1 MASKIINIEKD
12 ILFNPKQGSIDSQNI
27 SKTFGR
33 GEDHIEVHIYDLK
46 NNLLQSILNYDGYTF
61 SNPFT
66 PPSTPLSPTDVEPLM
81 IEGLEGAGE
90 RDHITPG
97 PNEAKSGYWFN
108 TGQEKIWI
116 SNIPLSANTDLKLS
130 NEINLDPES
139 ILKKQGYTTGK
150 YKVKVNIKRK
160 KIFNTN
166 GSPFNIK
173 EISPNRREIRVTTPK
188 IPNNTLSAGVG
199 AFISEIES
207 SIYFKDF
214 HLSFGEDINILGINI
229 LLNKN
234 TSKYEVFIKTLDP
247 LPTFISN
254 QNSFSICEY
263 IVDPVKYT
271 VDLGYPE
278 TEDNSIP
285 LRGPNTKIDI
295 RLHNSIPSKLK
306 NHNQILEYGV
316 SSSYYHLINKLENEE
331 IPEVDYDFIPMV
343 SESRYESSYHFENF
357 IHFGSATERLKNF
370 EYKIDLIE
378 TYNSQSG
385 NLDKVPLSTSS
396 SIRIKNN
403 KEEIEAKKGKILKG
417 FDGYEQFLYY
427 NSGSFASWPKS
438 NVDKPYKLH
447 SVTSSAVK
455 TWLGHEVDTYG
466 DYGGQLLSASLFDSQ
481 NNNALK
487 QLIPNH
493 ILTNSDNNFY
503 LKFVNMVGQHFDQI
517 WLHIK
522 HLTKIHD
529 THHTRGISK
538 DLVYFTL
545 KSLGLETFDQFENAN
560 LIEYILGEGTQDH
573 RVGELIV
580 GDYLVGGTT
589 NQFFDTQ
596 EGIKHYV
603 SASNEGSLPKGQITR
618 EIWKRLYHNAPYLLK
633 TKGTERGLRALMNCY
648 GVPSSM
654 LNVKEYGG
662 PTKDKSTYKTFTY
675 DKSSL
680 ALKGDSGTEGY
691 FLKTDWSSNLTNALS
706 SSAKTVEFRIKPKR
720 SDSTYHLFSLS
731 GSNAATDPHLVLS
744 PYGGNDISSS
754 GDSPQYGK
762 LDLYINGAIT
772 ASTNNFPIYNGSFWN
787 IHIGTNGT
795 SGSGGDIHFGA
806 YQSNW
811 LKNTSYYKASVGI
824 ETEFIRASVWGDPHY
839 GGIGNSSI
847 YDGTNNDDGVV
858 GGFQIESYSGSQ
870 GGAANI
876 YIGGIEPNINSEY
889 NLIDGLRYSGSLQ
902 EVRYHFG
909 ELLTHDTLV
918 KHSLG
923 PFIYG
928 GNQISSSYETV
939 VARFPLGSNLHKDSS
954 SFHPN
959 IEQNYLK
966 TNKGP
971 EQITNPTFN
980 NLQQN
985 GTTYTV
991 PGWNIQDYLGGNH
1004 FSSIPNGIRLHRNI
1018 NTGASWQLRI
1028 FQDLQKVLKI
1038 GNTYTLSFEA
1048 RSTSQIAGFIGKGSS
1063 TFVQTGGTTGGTMWS
1078 GYNSHTFTTFTSTFL
1093 CKYND
1098 SDQKLWFWINSVNPG
1113 DFLEIRNVSLFESI
1127 TSKSSMTT
1135 QLWEELDEIHHLPT
1149 PDTGI
1154 ATTSEKVRI
1163 DTGIIDD
1170 DILSHNVRSET
1181 STLDRQ
1187 PQDFEDL
1194 GVFFSPSTEIN
1205 EDIIYTLGPFR
1216 LDDYIGNPLP
1226 SAQTSSIYNELKELK
1241 EYYFKKIDN
1250 KFNFWDY
1257 LKMIQYTDHTLFK
1270 LIEQWV
1276 PFKTNLKTGLVI
1288 EPHYLERSKVKRVL
1302 PVFDDAQTAV
1312 PGSYN
1317 TFDLEFTTHSGS
1329 TDKFKGSKLFKID
1342 SDVGGGSMVT
1352 TMDFKRTLDG
1362 FGSGSKEVQNNKG
1375 RRVEQ
1380 GTNAT
1385 LDITSLYGFDD
1396 DIAQAPIKPY
1406 SGSQPQGYKKHT
1418 SNTLMGNV
1426 QKGRK
1431 SNRYYY
1437 SLAIGNQNDIL

>member
-1 MASKIINIEKD
+1 MASKIIDIEKD
-12 ILFNPKQGSIDSQNI
+12 VLFSPKQGSITSQNI

-33 GEDHIEVHIYDLK
+33 GEDHVEVHIYDLK
-46 NNLLQSILNYDGYTF
+46 NNLLQSILNYDGYIL
-61 SNPFT
+61 SNPNT
-66 PPSTPLSPTDVEPLM
+66 PPSTNFSPTNIEPPK
-81 IEGLEGAGE
+81 IEGLEGAGKK
-90 RDHITPG
+90 DFITPG

-108 TGQEKIWI
+108 TGQEKIWV
-116 SNIPLSANTDLKLS
+116 SSIPMNSDTDSKLTTSLS
-130 NEINLDPES
+130 IDPES
-139 ILKKQGYTTGK
+139 ILKKLGYTTGK

-160 KIFNTN
+160 KVFNTQ
-166 GSPFNIK
+166 GSSFSIK
-173 EISPNRREIRVTTPK
+173 EISPNRREIRTVTPT

-207 SIYFKDF
+207 SVYFKDF
-214 HLSFGEDINILGINI
+214 YLSFGEDINILGINI

-247 LPTFISN
+247 LPSFIST

-271 VDLGYPE
+271 VDLGFPE
-278 TEDNSIP
+278 NEDDTIL

-306 NHNQILEYGV
+306 NYNQILEYGV
-316 SSSYYHLINKLENEE
+316 TSSYYHLVNKLENQEVPE
-331 IPEVDYDFIPMV
+331 IDYDYISPV
-343 SESRYESSYHFENF
+343 SESQYESSFHFENF
-357 IHFGSATERLKNF
+357 IHFGSAIERLKNF

-396 SIRIKNN
+396 SVRIRNN
-403 KEEIEAKKGKILKG
+403 KGEIEKKKLKIIKG

-438 NVDKPYKLH
+438 NIDKPYKLH

-455 TWLGHEVDTYG
+455 TWLGHEVDTFG
-466 DYGGQLLSASLFDSQ
+466 DYGGQLLSASLFDTQ

-503 LKFVNMVGQHFDQI
+503 LKFVNMVGQHFDKI

-522 HLTKIHD
+522 HLTKIND

-580 GDYLVGGTT
+580 GDYIVGGTT
-589 NQFFDTQ
+589 NQFFDIQ

-603 SASNEGSLPKGQITR
+603 TASNEGSLPKGEITR

-675 DKSSL
+675 DKSSF

-691 FLKTDWSSNLTNALS
+691 FLKSPWSSSLTDALS
-706 SSAKTVEFRIKPKR
+706 ASAKTVEFRIKPKR
-720 SDSTYHLFSLS
+720 SDDTYHLFSLS
-731 GSNAATDPHLVLS
+731 GSDATLDCSPHLVLT

-754 GDSPQYGK
+754 GDSTQYGK

-772 ASTNNFPIYNGSFWN
+772 SSTNNFPVYNGNFWN

-795 SGSGGDIHFGA
+795 QGSGGDIHFGA

-811 LKNTSYYKASVGI
+811 LKNTSYYTANVGI
-824 ETEFIRASVWGDPHY
+824 QSEHSRSLVWGDPY
-839 GGIGNSSI
+839 SSSAAPMTGHPKQNI
-847 YDGTNNDDGVV
+847 
-858 GGFQIESYSGSQ
+858 
-870 GGAANI
+870 GGAAYV
-876 YIGGIEPNINSEY
+876 YIGGIEPNKNTAY
-889 NLIDGLRYSGSLQ
+889 DPIDGLRYSGSLQ

-928 GNQISSSYETV
+928 GNQISSSYETI

-959 IEQNYLK
+959 ISQRY
-966 TNKGP
+966 
-971 EQITNPTFN
+971 ISNP
-980 NLQQN
+980 
-985 GTTYTV
+985 
-991 PGWNIQDYLGGNH
+991 
-1004 FSSIPNGIRLHRNI
+1004 S
-1018 NTGASWQLRI
+1018 
-1028 FQDLQKVLKI
+1028 
-1038 GNTYTLSFEA
+1038 
-1048 RSTSQIAGFIGKGSS
+1048 
-1063 TFVQTGGTTGGTMWS
+1063 
-1078 GYNSHTFTTFTSTFL
+1078 
-1093 CKYND
+1093 
-1098 SDQKLWFWINSVNPG
+1098 
-1113 DFLEIRNVSLFESI
+1113 
-1127 TSKSSMTT
+1127 SSMTT
-1135 QLWEELDEIHHLPT
+1135 QLWEELDETHHLPT

-1170 DILSHNVRSET
+1170 NILSHNVRSET

-1276 PFKTNLKTGLVI
+1276 PFKTNLKTGLLI

-1302 PVFDDAQTAV
+1302 PVYDTGQTAV
-1312 PGSYN
+1312 VGSYN

-1329 TDKFKGSKLFKID
+1329 ADKFHGSKLIKIN
-1342 SDVGGGSMVT
+1342 SDIGGGSMVT

-1362 FGSGSKEVQNNKG
+1362 FGTASKEVQNNKG
-1375 RRVEQ
+1375 RRVDQ

-1385 LDITSLYGFDD
+1385 LDITTLYGFDEEA
-1396 DIAQAPIKPY
+1396 AQAPIKPY
-1406 SGSQPQGYKKHT
+1406 SGSKPEGYKKYT
-1418 SNTLMGNV
+1418 SNTLMGNI

-1437 SLAIGNQNDIL
+1437 SLAIGNQNDLL